1 MTGRHADASVK
12 SALRN
17 VVWLLA
23 PVAALALLVAL
34 GLGAY
39 FFFTRSFLVI
49 FSVLWVVE
57 SGLLV
62 RTLTRPGRRYSFF
75 AWFMP
80 GSLIGTS
87 YQIIAALAH
96 QHIWLTDRP
105 HVAALIGD
113 WTKGIVLAF
122 IVPSIVVGIRSGEL
136 LFWRSDPSD
145 TETDE

>member
-1 MTGRHADASVK
+1 MTGRHADASGK
-12 SALRN
+12 SARRN
-17 VVWLLA
+17 VLWLLA
-23 PVAALALLVAL
+23 PVAVLAVLAAL

-57 SGLLV
+57 AGLLV
-62 RTLTRPGRRYSFF
+62 RTLTRPRWKSSYFGWLMVS
-75 AWFMP
+75 A
-80 GSLIGTS
+80 LITTS
-87 YQIIAALAH
+87 YQVIAALAH

-105 HVAALIGD
+105 HVVALIGD
-113 WTKGIVLAF
+113 WTEGIALVF
-122 IVPSIVVGIRSGEL
+122 IVPFIVVGIRSGEL